1 MANLSTAE
9 RYYNAGAMPA
19 AAHFAVL
26 AQKKLPQGSPDWQ
39 RASDIMA
46 VAGSDSQKRHH

>member
-1 MANLSTAE
+1 
-9 RYYNAGAMPA
+9 MPA
-19 AAHFAVL
+19 AAHFAIL

-46 VAGSDSQKRHH
+46 VRRPRIRKAQALVEQNQTLGA

>member
-19 AAHFAVL
+19 AAHFAIL

-46 VAGSDSQKRHH
+46 VAGPEAEKHKH